1 MLSLRPLHTLNPRH
15 RLRQRIPAASA
26 THPARKA
33 EAPYAE
39 APTHKP
45 AAAESVVRMRHADY
59 FAGVIH
65 RARDA
70 GFAGEDWAVGQYRIA
85 QSDAPLRTKKD

>member
-1 MLSLRPLHTLNPRH
+1 
-15 RLRQRIPAASA
+15 
-26 THPARKA
+26 
-33 EAPYAE
+33 
-39 APTHKP
+39 
-45 AAAESVVRMRHADY
+45 MRHADY